1 MNNFELNTISIND
14 VIHSLIEY
22 DRNQM
27 YEGMFDHMLTFASE
41 LTGISEDTLL
51 AEMDKRRLSL
61 HTGDKV
67 QKLSIPKEEQTMSNQ
82 TNNPTRDAGEW
93 ILTDP
98 DCLQMR
104 RQFDVECEGIFELM
118 QVDTLHLGDKTTYE
132 LASAEIDLNDYNK
145 EEINSALSSYGYDSM
160 EELQEAAGDRV
171 EGYAQLAEMLF
182 ETYANEFYDK
192 QFDSWNKA
200 LAEVERRTGADLS
213 ELKEVEKSSL
223 ANQIKAASSRIS
235 ASSYSKE
242 DSGERSV
249 PQSVRI

>member
-82 TNNPTRDAGEW
+82 TNNPPRDAGEW

-104 RQFDVECEGIFELM
+104 RQFDVGCEGIFELM
-118 QVDTLHLGDKTTYE
+118 QVDTLHLDDKTIYE
-132 LASAEIDLNDYNK
+132 LATAEIDLNEYDQK
-145 EEINSALSSYGYDSM
+145 EIDSTLSSYGYDSM
-160 EELQEAAGDRV
+160 KELEEAAGGRV

-213 ELKEVEKSSL
+213 GLKEVEKPSL
-223 ANQIKAASSRIS
+223 SQQIEAASAR
-235 ASSYSKE
+235 AATNNLSKE
-242 DSGERSV
+242 NSKDLDKSQPV
-249 PQSVRI
+249 L